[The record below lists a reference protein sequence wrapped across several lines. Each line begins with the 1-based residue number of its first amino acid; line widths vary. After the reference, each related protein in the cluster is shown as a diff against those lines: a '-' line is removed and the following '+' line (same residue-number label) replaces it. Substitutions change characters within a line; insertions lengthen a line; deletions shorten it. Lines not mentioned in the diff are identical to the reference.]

1 MSENRMGEFLAAL
14 RKTKGYTQQEIAE
27 RLGVSNKTVS
37 SWETGASAPDISML
51 PVLAELYEVTCDEII
66 RGKRIPAADIPNK
79 NQPKRDKAIRRIL
92 QKQQTNLA
100 TVCWISGGLTVLSIL
115 VTMLTGFAALESL
128 LAFFIGL
135 IFLIASFVT
144 AAIALRRIRFA
155 LGSDWINGET
165 DKLNAS
171 IDKAFLGIICANTGA
186 FAFILPH
193 ATAPVHT
200 GLSTDWLLPEFAC
213 GLLGLF
219 LALLVG
225 IPVLLHRRK
234 KILQIPLAEGA
245 SLSAADPRQKAI
257 ALNKLAQW
265 RYKHIVL
272 IIVLP
277 LFLFAIAAACLG
289 AVNSSLQY
297 HVSLGGS
304 QTLDCTAESLN
315 AVQGPFQECE
325 YTLVSEEQPQSPT
338 ETGKYEVK
346 FLFPEFP
353 EHWRKYYRTEDT
365 DEGTLVTIWK
375 YRVKIYDS
383 EEILEF
389 YAYQEEYQGG
399 ISVLSATKYGDARY
413 LITLEVAPTLYDEY
427 MQLQTANL
435 KDTLS
440 LCTLGV
446 AALGVLSLA
455 VSVPVFLRKNRNFRR
470 SFPQV

>member
-1 MSENRMGEFLAAL
+1 MGEFLAAL

-66 RGKRIPAADIPNK
+66 RGKRIPAADLPNK

-100 TVCWISGGLTVLSIL
+100 TVCWISGGLTVLGIL

-155 LGSDWINGET
+155 LGSDWINEET

-200 GLSTDWLLPEFAC
+200 GLNTDWLLPEFAC

-234 KILQIPLAEGA
+234 KIL
-245 SLSAADPRQKAI
+245 
-257 ALNKLAQW
+257 
-265 RYKHIVL
+265 
-272 IIVLP
+272 
-277 LFLFAIAAACLG
+277 
-289 AVNSSLQY
+289 
-297 HVSLGGS
+297 
-304 QTLDCTAESLN
+304 
-315 AVQGPFQECE
+315 
-325 YTLVSEEQPQSPT
+325 
-338 ETGKYEVK
+338 
-346 FLFPEFP
+346 
-353 EHWRKYYRTEDT
+353 
-365 DEGTLVTIWK
+365 
-375 YRVKIYDS
+375 
-383 EEILEF
+383 
-389 YAYQEEYQGG
+389 
-399 ISVLSATKYGDARY
+399 
-413 LITLEVAPTLYDEY
+413 
-427 MQLQTANL
+427 
-435 KDTLS
+435 
-440 LCTLGV
+440 
-446 AALGVLSLA
+446 
-455 VSVPVFLRKNRNFRR
+455 
-470 SFPQV
+470 